1 MDIVQVTDL
10 KKTFGQVTA
19 VDGISFTLKRGEI
32 FGLLGPNGAGKT
44 TTIKLLVGLAR
55 PTAGRIKIKGLS
67 AEKKLKQIQRFL
79 GVVPDANN
87 LYPELNGFENLC
99 FCAALYGL
107 GKTEREGRA
116 AKLLEQ
122 FGLTAA
128 ARRPFG
134 TYSRGMQRRL
144 TIAAGLI
151 HDPEILFLDEPTTG
165 IDVESARRIRDLITG
180 LKKAG
185 KTILLTTHYLEE
197 AERLCDRIAFLVGG
211 KIVKTDTVDRFMA
224 AAGGQGRI
232 RLILAGDADL
242 DSILSYLSQQEVT
255 VLEAGELK
263 PSLEEIFVQI
273 TGPAKEGSER

>member
-1 MDIVQVTDL
+1 M
-10 KKTFGQVTA
+10 
-19 VDGISFTLKRGEI
+19 
-32 FGLLGPNGAGKT
+32 LGPNGAGKT

-67 AEKKLKQIQRFL
+67 AEEKLKQIQRFL

-180 LKKAG
+180 LKKSGEDHFAHHPLFG
-185 KTILLTTHYLEE
+185 GGGE
-197 AERLCDRIAFLVGG
+197 AL
-211 KIVKTDTVDRFMA
+211 
-224 AAGGQGRI
+224 
-232 RLILAGDADL
+232 
-242 DSILSYLSQQEVT
+242 
-255 VLEAGELK
+255 
-263 PSLEEIFVQI
+263 
-273 TGPAKEGSER
+273 

>member
-67 AEKKLKQIQRFL
+67 AEEKLKQIQRFL

-107 GKTEREGRA
+107 GKTERERRA

>member
-67 AEKKLKQIQRFL
+67 AEEKLKQIQRFL

-107 GKTEREGRA
+107 GKTERERRA

-165 IDVESARRIRDLITG
+165 IDVESARRIRDLIAG

-242 DSILSYLSQQEVT
+242 DTILSYLSQQEVT

-273 TGPAKEGSER
+273 TGAAKGGSER

>member
-67 AEKKLKQIQRFL
+67 AEEKLKQIQRFL

-107 GKTEREGRA
+107 GKTERERRA

-273 TGPAKEGSER
+273 TGAAKGGSER

>member
-32 FGLLGPNGAGKT
+32 FGLLGPNGGAGKT

-55 PTAGRIKIKGLS
+55 PTAGRIKIKG
-67 AEKKLKQIQRFL
+67 AECGGKLKQIQRFL
-79 GVVPDANN
+79 GVVPPDANN

-134 TYSRGMQRRL
+134 TYSRGMQR
-144 TIAAGLI
+144 
-151 HDPEILFLDEPTTG
+151 
-165 IDVESARRIRDLITG
+165 S
-180 LKKAG
+180 
-185 KTILLTTHYLEE
+185 
-197 AERLCDRIAFLVGG
+197 
-211 KIVKTDTVDRFMA
+211 
-224 AAGGQGRI
+224 
-232 RLILAGDADL
+232 
-242 DSILSYLSQQEVT
+242 
-255 VLEAGELK
+255 
-263 PSLEEIFVQI
+263 
-273 TGPAKEGSER
+273 

>member
-67 AEKKLKQIQRFL
+67 AEEKLKQIQRFL

-107 GKTEREGRA
+107 GKTERERRA

-165 IDVESARRIRDLITG
+165 IDVESARRIRDLIAG

-224 AAGGQGRI
+224 AAGGKGRI
-232 RLILAGDADL
+232 RLTLAGDADL
-242 DSILSYLSQQEVT
+242 DTILSYLSQQEVT

-273 TGPAKEGSER
+273 TGAAKGGSER